1 MASIKDVKEK
11 AAQYVN
17 KGKYDKAIQLYTKII
32 EKLQEKGNPDIAL
45 YNRVGDI
52 YLDKL
57 SNKEL
62 AVENYRTAMT
72 MYGKFGL
79 YPNAIA
85 MAKKVLKIDSS
96 LIEMYE
102 KIAEFNKQQGL
113 IGEALNNYI
122 LYAEKSIQNN
132 DRKSA
137 IKAFKETLDMMP
149 EKVEIKEKLVDLY
162 IQEEQFDQAVEL
174 LKEVEAHF
182 IKMNSLE
189 QAAVIRQKITRYAKH
204 TSQPEPEIK
213 PQQQVQPPKQADV
226 SAQQEDIELGD
237 FDMSDLVDD
246 LTKELDS
253 SFDQAAAEAPE
264 ETTEPVQPSN
274 PFEQPAEDIGLSG
287 ADMESIGE
295 INYEDFVE
303 LAKLQEEFDI
313 SEAVG
318 SYYQGAEGY
327 ASTNDT
333 DNAMRVYSRIV
344 EIKPDEMKAHKAI
357 MDIANKTNNH
367 VQAIQ
372 SYIYIAKQS
381 MSANP
386 KETLMLLNK
395 VLAVEPGNAEANQL
409 KAQLAPPKPQP
420 QPQPQTQ
427 EHPQVQQA
435 APEPASMSAD
445 DFLSEFKSEI
455 TEDIEGND
463 LLTESEHVT
472 AQDIM
477 KGNNEGHRPKFK
489 VENEE
494 PPAGGDDVWSLN
506 ELLDE
511 LKEGVNESIPEDD
524 VSSHYD
530 LGVSFKEMALYDM
543 AIEELNKS
551 IKNKDYELRSM
562 EMLGQCY
569 LEKGETDKAENLL
582 IKALSSK
589 NHKPE
594 EYLGI
599 KRTLAVLYEQ
609 KKMFSQ
615 AKKLLN
621 EIKQTDPSFK
631 DIDKHLDVLNN
642 AMKAEEQP
650 KKQSGGDDSLIDFSE
665 LLKDESSEDALGDFD
680 DIDIDLDDEDEGN
693 KSKKISY
700 M

>member
-11 AAQYVN
+11 AAEYVN

-62 AVENYRTAMT
+62 AIENYRTAMT
-72 MYGKFGL
+72 MYGKYGL
-79 YPNAIA
+79 FPNAIA
-85 MAKKVLKIDSS
+85 MAKKVLKIDNSV
-96 LIEMYE
+96 IEMYE

-122 LYAEKSIQNN
+122 LYAEKSIQKN

-189 QAAVIRQKITRYAKH
+189 QAAVIRQKITKYIKQ
-204 TSQPEPEIK
+204 TSQPEPQPK
-213 PQQQVQPPKQADV
+213 AQPQQVQTEEQK
-226 SAQQEDIELGD
+226 AQQDDIELGD
-237 FDMSDLVDD
+237 FDMGDLVDD

-253 SFDQAAAEAPE
+253 SFE
-264 ETTEPVQPSN
+264 ETASGQTEPSADTDPAPQIN
-274 PFEQPAEDIGLSG
+274 PFEQQSEDIGLGETTIEGIG
-287 ADMESIGE
+287 A

-313 SEAVG
+313 NEAVG
-318 SYYQGAEGY
+318 SYYQGADGY
-327 ASTNDT
+327 LSENDT
-333 DNAMRVYSRIV
+333 ANALRVYSRII

-357 MDIANKTNNH
+357 MDIAAKTNNH
-367 VQAIQ
+367 KAALK
-372 SYIYIAKQS
+372 SYIYLAKQA

-386 KETLMLLNK
+386 QEALRLINQ
-395 VLAVEPGNAEANQL
+395 VLAVDPGNAEA
-409 KAQLAPPKPQP
+409 AAIRTQLAPPAPQP
-420 QPQPQTQ
+420 QPQQ
-427 EHPQVQQA
+427 
-435 APEPASMSAD
+435 PAEDISLSTD

-455 TEDIEGND
+455 TEDLEGND
-463 LLTESEHVT
+463 LLTESQHVT

-477 KGNNEGHRPKFK
+477 KGNNEGNRPKFK
-489 VENEE
+489 VENEQ
-494 PPAGGDDVWSLN
+494 PQAGGDDVWSLN

-551 IKNKDYELRSM
+551 VKNKDYELRSM
-562 EMLGQCY
+562 EVLGQCY
-569 LEKGETDKAENLL
+569 LEKGELEKAENTLF
-582 IKALSSK
+582 KALSAK
-589 NHKPE
+589 NRKPQ

-609 KKMFSQ
+609 KKMFTEAQ
-615 AKKLLN
+615 KLLN
-621 EIKQTDPSFK
+621 EIKQVDPTFK
-631 DIDKHLDVLNN
+631 DIDKHLEVLEN
-642 AMKAEEQP
+642 AIKATSEPRKEA
-650 KKQSGGDDSLIDFSE
+650 KTDESLIDFSE
-665 LLKDESSEDALGDFD
+665 LLKDESSSDNLGEFD
-680 DIDIDLDDEDEGN
+680 DIEIDLDDEDEDN
-693 KSKKISY
+693 KSKNISY

>member
-11 AAQYVN
+11 AAEYVN

-62 AVENYRTAMT
+62 AIENYRTAMT
-72 MYGKFGL
+72 MYGKYGL

-85 MAKKVLKIDSS
+85 MAKKVLKIDNSV
-96 LIEMYE
+96 IEMYE

-122 LYAEKSIQNN
+122 LYAEKSIQKN

-189 QAAVIRQKITRYAKH
+189 QAAVIRQKITKYIKQ
-204 TSQPEPEIK
+204 TTQPQ
-213 PQQQVQPPKQADV
+213 PQPQAPPQQVQTEEQK
-226 SAQQEDIELGD
+226 AQQDDIELGD
-237 FDMSDLVDD
+237 FDMGDLVDD

-253 SFDQAAAEAPE
+253 SFE
-264 ETTEPVQPSN
+264 ETSSEQAEPSADMNQAQQIN
-274 PFEQPAEDIGLSG
+274 PFEQQSEDIGLGETTIEGIG
-287 ADMESIGE
+287 A

-313 SEAVG
+313 NEAVG
-318 SYYQGAEGY
+318 SYYQGADGY
-327 ASTNDT
+327 LSENDT
-333 DNAMRVYSRIV
+333 ANALRVYSRII

-357 MDIANKTNNH
+357 MDIAAKTKNH
-367 VQAIQ
+367 KAALH
-372 SYIYIAKQS
+372 SYIYLAKQT

-386 KETLMLLNK
+386 QEALRLIDQ
-395 VLAVEPGNAEANQL
+395 VLAVDPGNAEAA
-409 KAQLAPPKPQP
+409 KIRSQLAPPQPQQQPQQQP
-420 QPQPQTQ
+420 QPQ
-427 EHPQVQQA
+427 QQQ
-435 APEPASMSAD
+435 PAEDNILSTD

-463 LLTESEHVT
+463 LLAESQHVT

-477 KGNNEGHRPKFK
+477 KGNNEGNRPKFK
-489 VENEE
+489 VENEH
-494 PPAGGDDVWSLN
+494 PQAGGDDVWSLN

-551 IKNKDYELRSM
+551 VKNKDYELRSM

-569 LEKGETDKAENLL
+569 LEKGELEKAENTLF
-582 IKALSSK
+582 KALSAK
-589 NHKPE
+589 NRKPQ

-609 KKMFSQ
+609 KKMFTEAQ
-615 AKKLLN
+615 KLLN
-621 EIKQTDPSFK
+621 EIKQVDPSFK
-631 DIDKHLDVLNN
+631 DIDKHLEVLEN
-642 AMKAEEQP
+642 AINAAAEP
-650 KKQSGGDDSLIDFSE
+650 KEDTKTDEALIDFSE
-665 LLKDESSEDALGDFD
+665 LLKDESSSDGLGEFD
-680 DIDIDLDDEDEGN
+680 DIDIDLDDEDEDN
-693 KSKKISY
+693 KTKNISY